1 MKTKATKALIA
12 GLLLS
17 PVLSVHAA
25 LDPTKG
31 YADPFN
37 FNNHGKCSFNDSGP
51 SYSDD
56 SDYNYDTYI
65 KNKVSPY
72 HHLNTTLNERLL
84 RGSYYSLDNQ
94 LFYVGGQNVPKY
106 SGPASTGSAKA
117 APMAVQSGD
126 WTYYIINGAHSDC
139 ALNAPAPN
147 KGYERLVYAVGAYNH
162 KTGMIKEPVIVHV
175 KDTSD
180 FHDTAVLN
188 VDSQGYVYVFISGRN
203 STRGGLI
210 YRSSNKHDN
219 FFANLGSFKL
229 VDAKNERGLTLDRD
243 HNCTDSTKS
252 CYNLGFT
259 YPQAWWVN
267 NKFVL
272 LNTRYIQ
279 APTEMTNE
287 YKQTARRQ
295 LYMTEY
301 LPQSGG
307 LTALTSKKLV
317 ALDDKLSF
325 GHYSV
330 STERNG
336 VLAMAFNVHM
346 PDSCTLKTGARSECL
361 ALGKNGIK
369 QNRHVPNDNRTNL
382 YFMYSRDGGKT
393 WKNAKHR
400 TLIDTSR
407 GQYINTLNKLNEA
420 LLYQPDTSVDIVSGY
435 DPESTTIKKRIYVK
449 DLDITT
455 NGYGGYLTS
464 LKVLVTEA
472 DGIHGFVPK
481 TSAESR
487 RMIRALVIDQ
497 NGNKDYVGCYNSAD
511 CWADH
516 AYSSGTVISHGQSG
530 YSELAFPM
538 SSGDKL
544 AGGKVHLY
552 NSNLKTAGDVKVWS
566 YMGAQH
572 YRDPNDVNYI
582 RKVHDAKSVT
592 GQEPVYFW
600 AQSASNSRVDLV
612 LSGRYGQQVQ
622 LTGNFGT
629 SKKMACPTAYVF
641 NRCTTANNVM

>member
-12 GLLLS
+12 GLLFS
-17 PVLSVHAA
+17 PVLSAHAA

-37 FNNHGKCSFNDSGP
+37 FNSHSKCSYEQKGLDYSNDSD
-51 SYSDD
+51 SY
-56 SDYNYDTYI
+56 YNAYFR
-65 KNKVSPY
+65 NKVSPY
-72 HHLNTTLNERLL
+72 HYLNKTLNERLL

-117 APMAVQSGD
+117 APMAVQKGD

-139 ALNAPAPN
+139 ALDAPAPN

-162 KTGMIKEPVIVHV
+162 KWGMIKEPVIVHV

-180 FHDTAVLN
+180 FHDTAVIN

-210 YRSSNKHDN
+210 YRSSNTHDN
-219 FFANLGSFKL
+219 FNGHLGAFNL
-229 VDAKNERGLTLDRD
+229 VDANNEVGKDLDSS
-243 HNCTDSTKS
+243 HNCSGSGDK

-279 APTEMTNE
+279 APDEMVRDF
-287 YKQTARRQ
+287 KQTARRQ

-301 LPQSGG
+301 KLQSGG
-307 LTALTSKKLV
+307 LEAPETKKLV

-336 VLAMAFNVHM
+336 VLAMAFNVHI
-346 PDSCTLKTGARSECL
+346 PDSCTLRSGARSECIT
-361 ALGKNGIK
+361 LGKNEK
-369 QNRHVPNDNRTNL
+369 EENRHVPNDNRTNL
-382 YFMYSRDGGKT
+382 YFMYSRDGGIT
-393 WKNAKHR
+393 WKNAKHK
-400 TLIDTSR
+400 TLIDTSE
-407 GQYINTLNKLNEA
+407 GQYINTLSKLNEA
-420 LLYQPDTSVDIVSGY
+420 LLYQPDTSVDIVNGY
-435 DPESTTIKKRIYVK
+435 NPYSTTIKKRIYVK

-464 LKVLVTEA
+464 LKVLVTET

-481 TSAESR
+481 TSSDSR

-497 NGNKDYVGCYNSAD
+497 NGKKDYVGCYNSAD

-530 YSELAFPM
+530 YSEIAFPM

-582 RKVHDAKSVT
+582 RKVHNAKSVT

-600 AQSASNSRVDLV
+600 AQMANKSRVDLV

-629 SKKMACPTAYVF
+629 IKKMACPTAYVF
-641 NRCTTANNVM
+641 NRCTTADNTM

>member
-12 GLLLS
+12 GLLLT
-17 PVLSVHAA
+17 PALYAHADA
-25 LDPTKG
+25 TKG
-31 YADPFN
+31 YADPYN

-56 SDYNYDTYI
+56 SDYNYINYI

-106 SGPASTGSAKA
+106 SGPAATGSAKA
-117 APMAVQSGD
+117 APMAVQRGD

-162 KTGMIKEPVIVHV
+162 KSGMIKEPVIVHV

-180 FHDTAVLN
+180 FHDTAVIN

-203 STRGGLI
+203 STRGGLV
-210 YRSSNKHDN
+210 YRSSNTHDN

-229 VDAKNERGLTLDRD
+229 VDAVNEVGNELDSS
-243 HNCTDSTKS
+243 HNCPSSGDK

-259 YPQAWWVN
+259 YPQAWWVD

-279 APTEMTNE
+279 TSDDMKAAFR
-287 YKQTARRQ
+287 QTARRQ

-301 LPQSGG
+301 KVQPGG
-307 LTALTSKKLV
+307 LEAPITKKLV
-317 ALDDKLSF
+317 ALDDKRSF
-325 GHYSV
+325 GHYAV

-336 VLAMAFNVHM
+336 VLAMAFNVHV
-346 PDSCTLKTGARSECL
+346 PDRCTRSD
-361 ALGKNGIK
+361 IK
-369 QNRHVPNDNRTNL
+369 QADCEAKGLNGRLENRHYPNDNRTNL
-382 YFMYSRDGGKT
+382 YFIYSRDGGKT
-393 WKNAKHR
+393 WLNSQHK

-407 GQYINTLNKLNEA
+407 GQYINTLSKLNEA
-420 LLYQPDTSVDIVSGY
+420 LLYQPDTSVDIVNGY
-435 DPESTTIKKRIYVK
+435 NPYSTTIKKRIYVK
-449 DLDITT
+449 DLDFNT
-455 NGYGGYLTS
+455 NGYRGYLTS
-464 LKVLVTEA
+464 LKVLITES

-487 RMIRALVIDQ
+487 RMIRALVIDH
-497 NGNKDYVGCYNSAD
+497 NGKKDYVGCYNSAD

-516 AYSSGTVISHGQSG
+516 AYSSGTIITHTQYG

-538 SSGDKL
+538 SAGDML

-552 NSNLKTAGDVKVWS
+552 SSNLKTAGDVKVWS
-566 YMGAQH
+566 YLGAQD

-582 RKVHDAKSVT
+582 RKVHNAKSVT
-592 GQEPVYFW
+592 GDEPVYFW
-600 AQSASNSRVDLV
+600 AQSETNSRVDLV
-612 LSGRYGQQVQ
+612 LAGRKGQQVQ

-629 SKKMACPTAYVF
+629 NKKMACPTRYVF
-641 NRCTTANNVM
+641 NRCTN